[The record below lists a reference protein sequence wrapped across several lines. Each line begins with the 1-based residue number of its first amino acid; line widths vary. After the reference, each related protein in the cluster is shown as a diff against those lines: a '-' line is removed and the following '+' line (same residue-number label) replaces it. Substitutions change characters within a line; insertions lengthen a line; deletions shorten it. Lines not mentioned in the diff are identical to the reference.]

1 MAEILAAT
9 GLQTIESPPVKAF
22 RPIFNRVFTVDTPI
36 YNFSAGPAV
45 LPESVLRTA
54 QSEMF
59 DYNGTGFSVMTMS
72 HRSDVFMS
80 ILYHAEQDLRQLLHI
95 PDNYKVLF
103 LQGGASAQFN
113 MTVMNLSN
121 GFKRVDSVVSGN
133 WSRIAH
139 QEMGKLS
146 DVDIHLA
153 AHGGEMFDYTDL
165 PPVASWDI
173 DPSSAFVHFVINETV
188 HGLQY
193 REVPKLGADM
203 PPLVCD
209 MSSEILS
216 RRVNVADFGV
226 IYAGAQKNIGPSGT
240 TIVIIREDLLDR
252 CSSRV
257 PDVWNYRSHINRQ
270 GMYNTPATYP
280 IYISGLVFRWLQSQ
294 GGVEHMETIN
304 TLKAKTLYAAIDNSG
319 GFYRNRVAP
328 AARSRMNVI
337 FTTGNQELDELFA
350 QESTTRGLRLLRGY
364 KSMGG
369 MRASIYNAMP
379 LQGVEALIEFMREFQ
394 KRYG

>member
-1 MAEILAAT
+1 MY
-9 GLQTIESPPVKAF
+9 
-22 RPIFNRVFTVDTPI
+22 NTPI

-72 HRSDVFMS
+72 HRSEVFMS
-80 ILYHAEQDLRQLLHI
+80 ILYHAEQDLRQLMGI

-103 LQGGASAQFN
+103 LQGGASSQFN
-113 MTVMNLSN
+113 QVVMNFAD
-121 GFKRVDSVVSGN
+121 GFKRVDSVVTGN

-139 QEMGKLS
+139 SQMGKLS
-146 DVDIHLA
+146 HTEIHLA
-153 AHGGEMFDYTDL
+153 AHGGEMYQYQNL
-165 PPVASWDI
+165 PPISSWDI
-173 DPSSAFVHFVINETV
+173 DKDSAFVHFVINETV

-193 REVPKLGADM
+193 REVPKLEEGM
-203 PPLVCD
+203 PPLICD

-216 RRVNVADFGV
+216 RKINVNDFGV
-226 IYAGAQKNIGPSGT
+226 IYAGAQKNIGPSGA

-252 CSSRV
+252 CSDRI
-257 PDVWNYRSHINRQ
+257 PDVWNYKAHVEKQ

-280 IYISGLVFRWLQSQ
+280 IYIAGLVFRWLQSQ
-294 GGVEHMETIN
+294 GGVSQMETIN
-304 TLKAKTLYAAIDNSG
+304 TLKAKTLYDAIDSSG
-319 GFYRNRVAP
+319 GFYINHVHP
-328 AARSRMNVI
+328 GARSKMNVI
-337 FTTGNQELDELFA
+337 FTTGDAHLDELFA
-350 QESTTRGLRLLRGY
+350 QESTTRGLQLLRGY

-379 LQGVEALIEFMREFQ
+379 LQGVEALIEFMKEFQ
-394 KRYG
+394 RRYG